1 MNQRESIIQKIE
13 ELQNYLIQDSK
24 NNASASELAEYLVKV
39 NKLQILL
46 EEIAEKNIKK

>member
-13 ELQNYLIQDSK
+13 ELQNLIQDSK

>member
-13 ELQNYLIQDSK
+13 ELQNLIQDSK

-46 EEIAEKNIKK
+46 EEIEEENIKK